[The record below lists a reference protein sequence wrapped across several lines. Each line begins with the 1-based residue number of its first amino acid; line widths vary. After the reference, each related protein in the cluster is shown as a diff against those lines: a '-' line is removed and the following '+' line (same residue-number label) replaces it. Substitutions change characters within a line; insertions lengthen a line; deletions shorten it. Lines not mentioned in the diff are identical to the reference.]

1 MLSSYLQEPQNIH
14 GWGQTSEIYKIYIVS
29 ASVKAEAEGNDQ
41 VAKGYKSRGTLKE
54 PTGIH

>member
-1 MLSSYLQEPQNIH
+1 MLSSYLQEPQNIR

-29 ASVKAEAEGNDQ
+29 ASVKAEAEGNNR
-41 VAKGYKSRGTLKE
+41 VANGYKRRGTPKE